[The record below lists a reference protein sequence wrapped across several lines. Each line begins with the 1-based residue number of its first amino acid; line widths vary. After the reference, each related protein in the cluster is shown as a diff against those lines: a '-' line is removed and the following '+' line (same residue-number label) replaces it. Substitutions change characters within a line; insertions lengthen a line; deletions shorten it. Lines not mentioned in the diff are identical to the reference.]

1 MKNVFRT
8 TLLGLALV
16 TSFAMAQVAG
26 GGQAAMKELNEL
38 QQKMYSEAQQAG
50 KRVNVAEVN
59 EAIKNRA
66 LQLIA
71 DVDPAKVEAA
81 DAYGWAQVFSRAG
94 KHQETCDLIKKF
106 LTTNPGAPEKYT
118 AQMLM
123 LNSCNAL
130 GEADMLQSTLR
141 DMRAPDALTSN
152 SLAGNTVYVFV
163 DTIYKKKGIGE
174 ALSTL
179 DEVEKYIIIEPASD
193 YAKRMLDLEKKR
205 NANNPNYKPLPDE
218 ERLKQLEVQ
227 GTNIGHSTKFMF
239 VEKRAELLHEAG
251 RKDEAVKALD
261 QFIGSLPDGS
271 TIRRQAMGAKVQMTL
286 PGSPAPTLTFERSYG
301 EFKGL
306 DALKGKVVILD
317 FFAHW
322 CGPCIASFPDM
333 KKLYADYKDKGLEVV
348 GFTTYYKYYK
358 QERDLSP
365 DAEFGKMGEFIKEHD
380 LPWPVVYGERTN
392 FEAYGVTGIPHV
404 TVIGKD
410 GSVKKIKVGYS
421 PDSFK
426 EFREYIEK
434 LLKD

>member
-16 TSFAMAQVAG
+16 TSFAMGQVAG

-50 KRVNVAEVN
+50 QRINVNEVN
-59 EAIKNRA
+59 AAIQKRA
-66 LQLIA
+66 LELIA

-130 GEADMLQSTLR
+130 GEADMLQTTLR
-141 DMRAPDALTSN
+141 DIRVPNAMMSG
-152 SLAGNTVYVFV
+152 SLASNTVYVFI
-163 DTIYKKKGIGE
+163 DTIVQKKGVGE
-174 ALSTL
+174 ALATL
-179 DEVEKYIIIEPASD
+179 DDVEKNLVLEPEAD
-193 YAKRMLDLEKKR
+193 YAKRMLAAEKQR
-205 NANNPNYKPLPDE
+205 NANNPNYKPKPDD
-218 ERLKQLEVQ
+218 ERLKELETQ
-227 GTNIGHSTKFMF
+227 GKNSSLSMKFLF
-239 VEKRAELLHEAG
+239 VEKRAELLMDSG
-251 RKDEAVKALD
+251 RKSDAVKALD
-261 QFIGSLPDGS
+261 DFMATLDATS
-271 TIRRQAMGAKVQMTL
+271 TVRRQAMGAKIQMTL
-286 PGSPAPTLTFERSYG
+286 PGSPAPALTFERSYG

-306 DALKGKVVILD
+306 DSLKGKVVIVD

-365 DAEFGKMGEFIKEHD
+365 DVEFGKMGEFIKEHE